1 MAVNRLKDQGVGVL
15 LGSTRVLHCLVLALV
30 CIPYAAEIMVIK
42 PQRLQIY
49 NGIHKKTTMVAQHFS
64 HVDTWVFDL
73 DNTLYP
79 PSADLFGQMDARF
92 SAYVARLTGL
102 DTPRALQ
109 LCGDYWRAYG
119 STLTGL
125 MKHHDVDPH
134 HFLADVH
141 DIDVSHLTQDAALL
155 DAITQLSGRKIVYT
169 NGSHNHAKRVLAARG
184 LSQAFDAVYGVEHAD
199 FKPKPTHDAFAKVFA
214 KDGVTTATGAMF
226 EDEAR
231 NLAVPHA
238 LGMRTVLV
246 HGTAMEA
253 AHIHHHTDDLTEFL
267 SQLRR

>member
-1 MAVNRLKDQGVGVL
+1 
-15 LGSTRVLHCLVLALV
+15 
-30 CIPYAAEIMVIK
+30 
-42 PQRLQIY
+42 
-49 NGIHKKTTMVAQHFS
+49 MVAQHFA

-102 DTPRALQ
+102 DHASARK
-109 LCGDYWRAYG
+109 LCVDYWVEYG

-125 MKHHDVDPH
+125 MAHHDIDPH

-141 DIDVSHLTQDAALL
+141 DIDISHLEEDAVLL
-155 DAITQLSGRKIVYT
+155 SAINRLSGRKIVFT
-169 NGSHNHAKRVLAARG
+169 NGSQNHAKRVLAARG
-184 LSQAFDAVYGVEHAD
+184 LTRAFDAVYGVEHAD
-199 FKPKPTHDAFAKVFA
+199 FKPKPNHDAFSRVFA
-214 KDGVTTATGAMF
+214 KDGVTPTVAAMF

-238 LGMRTVLV
+238 LGMRTVHV
-246 HGTAMEA
+246 HTDPDGSD
-253 AHIHHHTDDLTEFL
+253 HIHHHTDHLADFL
-267 SQLRR
+267 SQLAR

>member
-1 MAVNRLKDQGVGVL
+1 MIARQF
-15 LGSTRVLHCLVLALV
+15 A
-30 CIPYAAEIMVIK
+30 
-42 PQRLQIY
+42 
-49 NGIHKKTTMVAQHFS
+49 

-102 DTPRALQ
+102 NRDRALK
-109 LCGDYWRAYG
+109 LCADYWAEYG

-125 MKHHDVDPH
+125 MAHHDVDPH

-141 DIDVSHLTQDAALL
+141 NIDISHLEPDEALAT
-155 DAITQLSGRKIVYT
+155 AIKSLPGRRIVFT
-169 NGSHNHAKRVLAARG
+169 NGAQHHAKRVLAARG
-184 LSQAFDAVYGVEHAD
+184 LTRYFDAAYGVEHAD
-199 FKPKPTHDAFAKVFA
+199 FKPKPTKDAFSLVFA
-214 KDGVTTATGAMF
+214 KDGVRPTKAAMF

-238 LGMRTVLV
+238 MGMRTVHV
-246 HGTAMEA
+246 HEKAGDGDY
-253 AHIHHHTDDLTEFL
+253 IHHHTDHLANFL
-267 SQLRR
+267 ARLVR